1 MTVALSVLGLVRQG
15 RKSVTGSETVCSCY
29 DSGPVSLGT
38 GKMKDMM
45 RRRSV
50 TGSET
55 DYVMTVVLS
64 VQE

>member
-1 MTVALSVLGLVRQG
+1 MKDTVRRRL
-15 RKSVTGSETVCSCY
+15 VTGSETVCSCY

-38 GKMKDMM
+38 GKMKNTM

-64 VQE
+64 V